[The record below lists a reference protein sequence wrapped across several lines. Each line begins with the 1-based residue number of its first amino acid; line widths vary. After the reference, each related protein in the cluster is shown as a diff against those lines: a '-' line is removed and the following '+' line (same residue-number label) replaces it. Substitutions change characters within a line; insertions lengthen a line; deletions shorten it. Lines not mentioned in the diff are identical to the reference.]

1 MSLTNRALW
10 TIDRNLGRDLT
21 LAGIAEACGVSRHH
35 LAHTFREV
43 VGRPVMDYVR
53 GRRLSDAAKALAGG
67 AGDILDLAL
76 ESGYAS
82 HEAFS
87 RAFRA
92 QFGAAPEAIRRRG
105 STQGL
110 ALAEPMIAPS
120 RAAPPLP
127 SPRIEAAGEI
137 LAAGLSQRCA
147 FEDGPTIT
155 GLWRRFGPRFGEV
168 GNRVQPIPIGVVAD
182 PDDEGRFAYMAAAEV
197 RDFFEVPSDFERLR
211 IPPRDYA
218 VFAHDD
224 HVSTI
229 RQTYGA
235 IWNEWLP
242 DNGKTLAE
250 APTIERHMPT
260 FDTRTGYGG
269 LEIWIPLG

>member
-1 MSLTNRALW
+1 MSLTSRALW
-10 TIDRNLGRDLT
+10 TIDRNLSRELS

-43 VGRPVMDYVR
+43 AGRPVMDYVR
-53 GRRLSDAAKALAGG
+53 SRRLSEAAVALAGG
-67 AGDILDLAL
+67 AGDILGLAL

-92 QFGAAPEAIRRRG
+92 QFGATPEAVRRRG
-105 STQGL
+105 STKGL
-110 ALAEPMIAPS
+110 VLSGPVIAPS
-120 RAAPPLP
+120 RTAPGLP
-127 SPRIEAAGEI
+127 PPRFASAGEI

-155 GLWRRFGPRFGEV
+155 GIWRQFGPRFGEV
-168 GNRVQPIPIGVVAD
+168 ENRVQPIPIGVVAD
-182 PDDEGRFAYMAAAEV
+182 PDDEGRFAYTAAAEV
-197 RDFFEVPSDFERLR
+197 RDFFEVPGDLSRLR

-229 RQTYGA
+229 RQTYRA
-235 IWNEWLP
+235 IWNDWLP
-242 DNGKTLAE
+242 DNGKTLAD
-250 APTIERHMPT
+250 AAT
-260 FDTRTGYGG
+260 
-269 LEIWIPLG
+269 